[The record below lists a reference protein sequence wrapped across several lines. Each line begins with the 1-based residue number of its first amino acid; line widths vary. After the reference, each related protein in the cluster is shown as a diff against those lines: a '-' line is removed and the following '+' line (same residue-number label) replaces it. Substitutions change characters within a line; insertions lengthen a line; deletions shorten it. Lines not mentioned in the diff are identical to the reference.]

1 MAKQLGLTDVS
12 HAALIR
18 AAREVVAG
26 ALAGDFPQDPVIGPD
41 LSRAISTLGSV
52 VKRHGGLI
60 ELGIAGALIASE
72 RFVVLTNVAL
82 PVTKGAAQLLDAKNS
97 DQALAK
103 IRLSADSEADGI
115 VNVDLVVVD
124 PEAKWAGAYEI
135 KRGNGATE
143 HGKRRQSIHKLRAA
157 RLVLESYLRQAGYG
171 TMETCTSSVID
182 YYGAAGFTPE
192 FTLLRDE
199 LDDHFGVP
207 VVATVDAMTAALQ
220 EELKAALPQLFGA
233 FLASLPVHD
242 GDDGKV
248 AGKGA
253 GSPIRMTAELTERA
267 AMDPAVL
274 KTLTAPPT
282 GPGRGTNRRRPVHG
296 VASAEFGRAAH

>member
-171 TMETCTSSVID
+171 TMETCTSGVID
-182 YYGAAGFTPE
+182 YYGSAGFTPE

-220 EELKAALPQLFGA
+220 EELKAALPRLFGP
-233 FLASLPVHD
+233 FLASLPAPD
-242 GDDGKV
+242 GGERKPTGN
-248 AGKGA
+248 A
-253 GSPIRMTAELTERA
+253 IRVTAEMTERA
-267 AMDPAVL
+267 AMDPAVVHA
-274 KTLTAPPT
+274 LTAPLT
-282 GPGRGTNRRRPVHG
+282 GPGHGTNRRKRSQTPTFG
-296 VASAEFGRAAH
+296 ESPQSAH

>member
-1 MAKQLGLTDVS
+1 MAKHLGLTDVS
-12 HAALIR
+12 RTALVR

-60 ELGIAGALIASE
+60 ELGIAGALITSD

-103 IRLSADSEADGI
+103 IRLSADSEAEGI

-157 RLVLESYLRQAGYG
+157 RLVLASYVHQAGYG
-171 TMETCTSSVID
+171 MMETVTSGVID
-182 YYGAAGFTPE
+182 YYGASGFTPE
-192 FTLLRDE
+192 FTLSRDQ

-207 VVATVDAMTAALQ
+207 VVATVEAMTAALQ
-220 EELKAALPQLFGA
+220 EELKTALPRLFGP
-233 FLASLPVHD
+233 FLASLPGHD
-242 GDDGKV
+242 GGEGKA
-248 AGKGA
+248 AGK
-253 GSPIRMTAELTERA
+253 PIRVPAEVTERP

-274 KTLTAPPT
+274 KSLTAPPT
-282 GPGRGTNRRRPVHG
+282 GPGRGTNRHKPVHS
-296 VASAEFGRAAH
+296 VASAEFEQAAH

>member
-1 MAKQLGLTDVS
+1 MAKHLGLTDVS
-12 HAALIR
+12 HTALVR

-60 ELGIAGALIASE
+60 ELGIAGALITSD
-72 RFVVLTNVAL
+72 RFVVLSNVAL

-103 IRLSADSEADGI
+103 IRLSADSEAEGI

-124 PEAKWAGAYEI
+124 PETKWAGAYEI

-157 RLVLESYLRQAGYG
+157 RLVLASYVHQAGYG
-171 TMETCTSSVID
+171 MMETVTSGVID
-182 YYGAAGFTPE
+182 YYGASGFTPD
-192 FTLLRDE
+192 FTLSRDQ

-207 VVATVDAMTAALQ
+207 VVATVEAMTAALQ
-220 EELKAALPQLFGA
+220 EELKAALPRLFGP
-233 FLASLPVHD
+233 FLASLPAHD
-242 GDDGKV
+242 GDEGKA
-248 AGKGA
+248 AGK
-253 GSPIRMTAELTERA
+253 PIRVTAEVIKQP
-267 AMDPAVL
+267 AMDLAVL

-282 GPGRGTNRRRPVHG
+282 GPSRGTNRHKPVHS
-296 VASAEFGRAAH
+296 ATSAELEQAPH

>member
-1 MAKQLGLTDVS
+1 
-12 HAALIR
+12 
-18 AAREVVAG
+18 
-26 ALAGDFPQDPVIGPD
+26 
-41 LSRAISTLGSV
+41 
-52 VKRHGGLI
+52 
-60 ELGIAGALIASE
+60 
-72 RFVVLTNVAL
+72 VVLTNVAL

-171 TMETCTSSVID
+171 TMETCTSGVID
-182 YYGAAGFTPE
+182 YYGSAGFTPE

-220 EELKAALPQLFGA
+220 EELKSALPRLFGP
-233 FLASLPVHD
+233 FLASLPVPD
-242 GDDGKV
+242 GGERKPT
-248 AGKGA
+248 GN
-253 GSPIRMTAELTERA
+253 PIRVTAEMTERA
-267 AMDPAVL
+267 AMDPAVVHA
-274 KTLTAPPT
+274 LTAPPT
-282 GPGRGTNRRRPVHG
+282 GPGHGTNRRRRSQTSTFGESPQ
-296 VASAEFGRAAH
+296 SAH